1 MIRDETSKTTKKAR
15 RSYKSHGEKRTQ
27 EATPVEKRITHLAQ
41 HVPPPLEATVVG
53 YFFSV
58 FARSGT
64 FAYLPEYATFLNN
77 DEGIMQALCASSL
90 GSMALQYNNDK
101 LFHVARHYYAASLL
115 RVNRDLSQPDT
126 AVLDS
131 SLIRVLLLSAF
142 EALCFHDG
150 GDSHNWVTHIRGSS
164 DLLLMRGKR
173 QLDSPFGRLL
183 FHHAGV
189 NILINSV
196 NHKVPV
202 SVELL
207 ELFEYATSSSLLPDT
222 VSIQIMQLLSQAAVA
237 APKISNMA
245 VKEAFMV
252 LLQLDARATVFQK
265 ELEETAPFEIIQIAS
280 GVDGRRQISGID
292 TFKGVMHRYP
302 DQQVA
307 RLYNTA
313 RTTRLNVRQWMLKRL
328 CESSTQG
335 HMQDWTT
342 ERVFAESAEL
352 ISEMLASVPYSLDL
366 LDSATSTE
374 ARYLMWPLINVA
386 TLDVCP
392 ASAKRYIINSL
403 LALADKFHL
412 WRAKQAADV
421 LKRRG
426 EEGAR

>member
-1 MIRDETSKTTKKAR
+1 M
-15 RSYKSHGEKRTQ
+15 
-27 EATPVEKRITHLAQ
+27 HLAQ
-41 HVPPPLEATVVG
+41 HVPPPLEATVTG

-64 FAYLPEYATFLNN
+64 FAYLPEYASLLSK
-77 DEGIMQALCASSL
+77 DVGVMQALCASSL

-101 LFHVARHYYAASLL
+101 LSQTARHYYAASLL
-115 RVNRDLSQPDT
+115 RVNQDLSQPAT

-150 GDSHNWVTHIRGSS
+150 GDYHNWATHIRGSS
-164 DLLLMRGKR
+164 NLLLMRGKA
-173 QLDSPFGRLL
+173 QLKSPFGRLL

-207 ELFEYATSSSLLPDT
+207 ELFEYATSSSLLPET

-237 APKISNMA
+237 APMISNMPA
-245 VKEAFMV
+245 EEAFMV
-252 LLQLDARATVFQK
+252 LLQLDARATVFQN
-265 ELEETAPFEIIQIAS
+265 ELEETVPFETLQIANS
-280 GVDGRRQISGID
+280 VDGRRQSFGID
-292 TFKGVMHRYP
+292 TFEGVMHRYA

-313 RTTRLNVRQWMLKRL
+313 RTTRLNVRQWMFKRL
-328 CESSTQG
+328 CDSSTQE
-335 HMQDWTT
+335 HMQGWTRK
-342 ERVFAESAEL
+342 RVLVEGAGLVSD
-352 ISEMLASVPYSLDL
+352 MLASVPYSLDL

-374 ARYLMWPLINVA
+374 ARYLMWPLTNMA

-392 ASAKRYIINSL
+392 APAKRYIIDSL
-403 LALADKFHL
+403 RALAEKFHL
-412 WRAKQAADV
+412 RRAKQAADI
-421 LKRRG
+421 LDRREG
-426 EEGAR
+426 EPIR